1 MRFLVTAGATP
12 DRPAGVKCEGGADL
26 QLFDAMMR
34 FNEEMERA
42 GVLVAAEGHSPSVKK
57 ARLVVRDGRRVVS
70 DGPFTEAKELV
81 GGFYVI
87 DVPTLDEAIRWMQ
100 RCPVGMAAHEV
111 LTIHPLTQASD
122 IPVELR
128 ARIVANSPRFA
139 ARMGA

>member
-1 MRFLVTAGATP
+1 MRFLITAGAAP
-12 DRPAGVKCEGGADL
+12 ESPEGVKCTGGADL
-26 QLFDAMMR
+26 DLFDAMMR

-57 ARLVVRDGRRVVS
+57 ARLVVRNGKRVVS

-81 GGFYVI
+81 GGFYLI
-87 DVPTLDEAIRWMQ
+87 DVPTLADAVKWMQ

-122 IPVELR
+122 IPETLR
-128 ARIVANSPRFA
+128 QRIAAVSPQFSARF
-139 ARMGA
+139 GA